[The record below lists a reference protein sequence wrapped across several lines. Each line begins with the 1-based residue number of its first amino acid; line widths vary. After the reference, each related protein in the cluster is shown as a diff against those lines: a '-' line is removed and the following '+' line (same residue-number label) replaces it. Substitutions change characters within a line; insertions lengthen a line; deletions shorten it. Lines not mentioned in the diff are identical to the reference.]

1 MTSTATNPT
10 QSADGTR
17 SSGAA
22 RVTATAADDGA
33 AAAPTGAAG
42 RPVTD
47 KVVES
52 PAAAV
57 ADIPDGAS
65 VAVAGFGLSHR
76 FPSSLLEALA
86 DQGARDL
93 TVYCNGLGSQGAPTA
108 QLLAENEQIS
118 HLVASFSSRPG
129 PPTLAEEQIIA
140 GKLHFEVVP
149 QGILVERMRAGGAGL
164 AAFYTTV
171 GVGTAVAEGKE
182 VREFDGVEHIL
193 ERAITCDYAILRG
206 YRADRFGNVQF
217 RGGSRNFN
225 DAFAKAAR
233 TAIIEVE
240 EIVEVG
246 ELDPQDVDLPGVFI
260 SRVVQ
265 STTKIDVSQL
275 PQRANRSADS
285 RREYDGKP
293 ALSRQEIGR
302 RAAALMPDGAVVN
315 LGAGLPN
322 QAVNYLEGRAVT
334 LHGENGILGYGRFVG
349 IDEADPDFH
358 DAGGNFIGVLPG
370 ASFFDS
376 VTSFEIARGKRL
388 DAVVLGAYQVGANG
402 DLANWANPGRPGGGI
417 GGAMDLAVGA
427 RSVIVTMEHVDSKG
441 RPKLVETCDYPI
453 TASACTDVIVT
464 DLALLRR
471 DTDAGGFVLEE
482 VAAGFTVEEVLERTG
497 MSVRV
502 ADDVTVM
509 QEQW

>member
-1 MTSTATNPT
+1 MTI
-10 QSADGTR
+10 QD
-17 SSGAA
+17 
-22 RVTATAADDGA
+22 
-33 AAAPTGAAG
+33 APETMHGI
-42 RPVTD
+42 TD
-47 KVVES
+47 KVFDS
-52 PAAAV
+52 AAGAV

-65 VAVAGFGLSHR
+65 VAISGFGISHR

-86 DQGARDL
+86 DQGAKAL

-129 PPTLAEEQIIA
+129 PPTLAEEQIVA
-140 GKLHFEVVP
+140 GKLDFEVVP

-182 VREFDGVEHIL
+182 VRDFDGVPHIL
-193 ERAITCDYAILRG
+193 ERAITTDYAILRG
-206 YRADRFGNVQF
+206 YRADRYGNVQF

-225 DAFAKAAR
+225 DSFAKAAR

-240 EIVEVG
+240 EILEVG
-246 ELDPQDVDLPGVFI
+246 DLRPEDIDLPGVFV
-260 SRVVQ
+260 SRVVR
-265 STTKIDVSQL
+265 TTTRVDVTQL
-275 PQRANRSADS
+275 PQRANRAADS
-285 RREYDGKP
+285 RREYEGKP

-302 RAAALMPDGAVVN
+302 RAAALMPDGAVAN

-334 LHGENGILGYGRFVG
+334 LHAENGILGYGRFVDL
-349 IDEADPDFH
+349 DEADPDFH

-370 ASFFDS
+370 VSFFDS
-376 VTSFEIARGKRL
+376 VTSFEIARGGRL
-388 DAVVLGAYQVGANG
+388 DFVVLGAYQVGGNG
-402 DLANWANPGRPGGGI
+402 DLANWAHPGRPGGGI

-427 RSVIVTMEHVDSKG
+427 QSVIVTMEHVDSKG
-441 RPKLVETCDYPI
+441 RPKLVEQCDYPI
-453 TASACTDVIVT
+453 TAAACTDIIVT

-471 DTDAGGFVLEE
+471 GENGFVIEE
-482 VAAGFTVEEVLERTG
+482 IAAGFTVDEVLARTA
-497 MSVRV
+497 MAV
-502 ADDVTVM
+502 DVLGPPRIM